1 MFIPSS
7 VGCGQDVRWREWHWT
22 AFQHFRQSCFFKE
35 SLADQC
41 TNISFQRLYIIHS
54 TSCIVYL
61 LGCTSLGEGLDSIV
75 NNLQRWRIFFL
86 VFLRFTY
93 LFCFSFKIIGY
104 FFFSFFLQIY
114 LSFNKSHWLVYLS
127 VISHGWQLIP
137 STTSWGCWCW
147 DKSMLTPTLQL
158 FFGWFMPHAYFVY
171 FYFTILCWGNI
182 RLPACISNFLSVYIY
197 VYRIY
202 VDFYIQVYT
211 WCKTLQSYLI
221 KCFIHLKYMQIYF
234 FVPFTWLHIHTRKS
248 ISL

>member
-104 FFFSFFLQIY
+104 FFFFFLSSNISFFQQISLAC
-114 LSFNKSHWLVYLS
+114 LSFCYKSWL
-127 VISHGWQLIP
+127 
-137 STTSWGCWCW
+137 T
-147 DKSMLTPTLQL
+147 
-158 FFGWFMPHAYFVY
+158 A
-171 FYFTILCWGNI
+171 N
-182 RLPACISNFLSVYIY
+182 
-197 VYRIY
+197 
-202 VDFYIQVYT
+202 
-211 WCKTLQSYLI
+211 
-221 KCFIHLKYMQIYF
+221 
-234 FVPFTWLHIHTRKS
+234 S
-248 ISL
+248 INNVLGLLVLG